1 MSQDAMRGEYLLKL
15 GANPFKMFNKA
26 NQATRGVSN
35 VVKKKKKKLPGSF
48 KVKALGAGGIFGA
61 GAYTDHA
68 LKLRQQAKNPYN
80 TYSG

>member
-1 MSQDAMRGEYLLKL
+1 MSHDSRRGEYLLKL

-26 NQATRGVSN
+26 KDAARGVST
-35 VVKKKKKKLPGSF
+35 VVKKKKKLPGSF
-48 KVKALGAGGIFGA
+48 KVKAIGAGTVFGA

-68 LKLRQQAKNPYN
+68 LKLRQKAKNPYN